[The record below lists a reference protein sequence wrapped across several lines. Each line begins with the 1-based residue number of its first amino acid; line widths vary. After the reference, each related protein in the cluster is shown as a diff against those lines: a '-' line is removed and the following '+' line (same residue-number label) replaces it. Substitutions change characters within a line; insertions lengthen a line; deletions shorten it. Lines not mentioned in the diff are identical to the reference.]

1 MKNRFAL
8 FIALVA
14 ALAASCTN
22 IKEKSDIMESSN
34 IQPDVTESVITR
46 ILSDNP
52 AISDTALLRAGV
64 TQVAQQW
71 RSKFGT
77 PEEFAEF
84 CVSGYAATPEKRK
97 ELFNKLSV
105 AFEAIWGGYNKMSVE
120 LKKPMHLDGDTLTT
134 PDYILEL
141 TTRQVTFQKIC
152 TTIE

>member
-77 PEEFAEF
+77 PEEFA
-84 CVSGYAATPEKRK
+84 
-97 ELFNKLSV
+97 
-105 AFEAIWGGYNKMSVE
+105 
-120 LKKPMHLDGDTLTT
+120 
-134 PDYILEL
+134 
-141 TTRQVTFQKIC
+141 
-152 TTIE
+152 